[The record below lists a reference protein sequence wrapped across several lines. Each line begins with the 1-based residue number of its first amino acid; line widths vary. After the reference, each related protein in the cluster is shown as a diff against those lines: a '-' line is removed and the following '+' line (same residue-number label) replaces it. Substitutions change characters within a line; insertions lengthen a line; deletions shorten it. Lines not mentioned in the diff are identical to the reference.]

1 MSRKLWT
8 ANELIILKK
17 DYPITP
23 SFLIATKLNRS
34 VRSIYSQAN
43 IMGLKKTEE
52 FNSSEF
58 SGRMINGNFG
68 MATRF
73 KKNHIPFNAGKK
85 WDDFMSEKSKVN
97 SLKTTFKKGNK
108 PPNTLHDGIITYRAD
123 SRTKRVYKH
132 IRISLGKW
140 QMLHVYN
147 WEQINGKL
155 PKGKILAFIG
165 STDDCS
171 VSNLILI
178 TRAENMKRNSIQRYP
193 DEIKQ
198 TIRTLTKLKKIING
212 KK

>member
-34 VRSIYSQAN
+34 VKSIYSQAN
-43 IMGLKKTEE
+43 LMGLKKTEE
-52 FNSSEF
+52 FNRSKS
-58 SGRMINGNFG
+58 SGRMLNGNFG
-68 MATRF
+68 MATSF
-73 KKNHIPFNAGKK
+73 KKNHITFNTGKK

-108 PPNTLHDGIITYRAD
+108 PPNTLHNGIITYRAD

-140 QMLHVYN
+140 KMLHVYN
-147 WEQINGKL
+147 WEQINGQL

-171 VSNLILI
+171 VSNLMLI
-178 TRAENMKRNSIQRYP
+178 SRAENMKRNSIQRYP
-193 DEIKQ
+193 EEIKQ